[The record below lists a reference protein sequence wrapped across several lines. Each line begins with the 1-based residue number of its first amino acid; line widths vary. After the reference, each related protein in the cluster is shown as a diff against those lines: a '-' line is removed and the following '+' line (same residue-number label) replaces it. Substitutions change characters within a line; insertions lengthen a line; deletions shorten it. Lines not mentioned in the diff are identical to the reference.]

1 VAECAVIGVFDPL
14 RDEAVKAVIVLR
26 HGATPCDD
34 ELTEWCGRYLARFKV
49 PTVFEYRDALPK
61 TSIGKI
67 KKYQLRAEHDAAN
80 PR

>member
-1 VAECAVIGVFDPL
+1 M
-14 RDEAVKAVIVLR
+14 
-26 HGATPCDD
+26 
-34 ELTEWCGRYLARFKV
+34 EWCGRYLARFKV

-67 KKYQLRAEHDAAN
+67 KKYQLRAEHNAAN